1 MRTLKNIY
9 WRFTLKRYNEG
20 VDRGY
25 ERGYLH
31 GYEKGRQIA
40 YENAILA
47 LEKNTLKDFTNEA
60 LVLGYNHATEIV
72 RETNAS

>member
-1 MRTLKNIY
+1 MRMFKILY
-9 WRFTLKRYNEG
+9 WRATLKRYNEG

-31 GYEKGRQIA
+31 GYEKGRQVA

-47 LEKNTLKDFTNEA
+47 LKQNTLADFTNEA
-60 LVLGYNHATEIV
+60 LVLGYQHAVKIV
-72 RETNAS
+72 EETNAN